1 MQDKFFSD
9 LTKSTPEDVERV
21 SGGKKEKG
29 ENFESEAFC
38 ECGD

>member
-1 MQDKFFSD
+1 MEDLFRMQDKFFSD

-29 ENFESEAFC
+29 E
-38 ECGD
+38 